1 MEFEFKETVYFSE
14 EDEKEVRKNISNGMT
29 IDRAVSDW
37 ISGLDDCDYYIVC
50 RIEDQIIDYMYSVLE
65 REEK

>member
-14 EDEKEVRKNISNGMT
+14 FDEEEVLENISNGMT
-29 IDRAVSDW
+29 IERAVADW
-37 ISGLDDCDYYIVC
+37 ISGLDDCEYYIVC
-50 RIEDQIIDYMYSVLE
+50 RVEEQIISYMYSVLE